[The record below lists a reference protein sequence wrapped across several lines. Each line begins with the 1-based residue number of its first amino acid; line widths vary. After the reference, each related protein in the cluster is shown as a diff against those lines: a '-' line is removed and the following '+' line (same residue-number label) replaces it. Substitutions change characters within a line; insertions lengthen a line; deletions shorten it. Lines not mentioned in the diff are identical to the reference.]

1 MKTRRSRYCPE
12 RVREQGIGGGETMSD
27 SEESSTLSE
36 EEEHSSEEQ
45 SAEEEP
51 VSALPPQ
58 PELEDEGP
66 ASISASPAFQCLDEL
81 LSAGKIN
88 HAKVAELKVKFTQLH
103 DTLKSSQESEIRLL
117 QDAKRFTA
125 ELERQQKDLE
135 KMERFP
141 EGSDTEVSKMRRQ
154 LLIYHNKI
162 REAEEQEYQLQYQLE
177 CLLGEKDILEKEYNT
192 QPKPAEQ
199 EKKAKALRDGCEE
212 LRKEVAQRRMEI
224 KSLKEDMDT
233 RQKNLQ
239 REREAL
245 EKKKDTIE
253 NLEADLA
260 QLLCVPG
267 QLGKEIDRI
276 KRKKTDVQKK
286 TVELAQQLV
295 ELGKDQDKLQAR
307 KEALEE
313 EQKEVLNELEKRRVE
328 LEAGEREQNTLL
340 KDKDVVQEKEAILM
354 GQRGMLDINISHINL
369 EKKTLQDNLMRN
381 QKEKD
386 RQLHSLKHMELKLKM
401 VTDSLADTQ
410 FQFNKIKSQRDAMPQ
425 RDEALQ
431 RRNEL
436 QKEVEHLRRNL
447 MHEQSLT
454 EEETRM
460 VEQSQEQEH
469 ELMKESHHWRDE
481 LHHLICLT
489 QIKADEKEQK
499 SHELLTAEQRYS
511 RAKEE
516 LKGKGLIILD
526 HKKLSQEA
534 QARLNVFAKLYDVI
548 KGERNKCVNLIQ
560 MATQR
565 SSEMREEWEI
575 LENDIEIMRNSV
587 ISKDKQLQKSR
598 MKRVH
603 SEYIR
608 DSLKKDISKTVHT
621 LHEMEE
627 KRAEQNLKI
636 SKLTNMIN
644 FNEENLLQLRKSY
657 DNAVQSRND
666 RGVQLLERENEICI
680 FYERVNVQEGLIQE
694 GNMEIQAMEEEMGL
708 LNMLISKE
716 KREIELS
723 RKLLPNK
730 RDLEE
735 QITTLQIQLSE
746 CKDQR
751 LALEKA
757 VEDQQSRVRR
767 LEGSDPPPDQ
777 LIKKIE
783 KLEKSLAEQEEQL
796 LEKELVYDQV
806 TQLSQRIR
814 AKAEDGKQDT
824 LDLAKKVNELQSQLK
839 DTTKKLM
846 AAVSEL
852 SMEQAKAMTLQ
863 QEVKDK
869 EKLLDS
875 CQRRLEQGLMPSE
888 EIEQAW
894 QRTLKAEQRQQAD
907 LQEQAMRAEE
917 EEKALLPNGGIT
929 TAEARPN
936 AYVPANDPLPIP
948 RPYGALAPFKPTEA
962 GSNIRHIRKPQPKPV
977 EI

>member
-1 MKTRRSRYCPE
+1 MFLNLKCCESNKVKG
-12 RVREQGIGGGETMSD
+12 RVF
-27 SEESSTLSE
+27 SS
-36 EEEHSSEEQ
+36 
-45 SAEEEP
+45 
-51 VSALPPQ
+51 V
-58 PELEDEGP
+58 ELRKKLHIFSPDE
-66 ASISASPAFQCLDEL
+66 LWL

-88 HAKVAELKVKFTQLH
+88 RAKVAELKAKFTQLH
-103 DTLKSSQESEIRLL
+103 DTLKSSQESEIHLL

-125 ELERQQKDLE
+125 DLERQQKDLE

-141 EGSDTEVSKMRRQ
+141 EGCDTEVSKMRRQ
-154 LLIYHNKI
+154 LLIYHNNI
-162 REAEEQEYQLQYQLE
+162 REAEEQEYQLQFQME

-212 LRKEVAQRRMEI
+212 LRKEIAQRRNEI
-224 KSLKEDMDT
+224 KSLKEDMDN

-239 REREAL
+239 REKETL
-245 EKKKDTIE
+245 DKKKDTIE

-276 KRKKTDVQKK
+276 KRKKN
-286 TVELAQQLV
+286 TVELAQQLA
-295 ELGKDQDKLQAR
+295 ELGKVHEKLQAK
-307 KEALEE
+307 KEALED
-313 EQKEVLNELEKRRVE
+313 EQKEVLNELEKRRVD
-328 LEAGEREQNTLL
+328 LEAAEREQNTLL
-340 KDKDVVQEKEAILM
+340 KDKDIVQEKEAILM

-369 EKKTLQDNLMRN
+369 EKKTQHENLMRN

-386 RQLHSLKHMELKLKM
+386 RQLHSLKNMELKLKLAS
-401 VTDSLADTQ
+401 DSLGDTQ
-410 FQFNKIKSQRDAMPQ
+410 FQHNKIKSQRDAMPQ

-447 MHEQSLT
+447 MHQQSLT

-460 VEQSQEQEH
+460 VELSQEQEH

-481 LHHLICLT
+481 LRHLTCLT

-608 DSLKKDISKTVHT
+608 DSLKKDISKTVHA
-621 LHEMEE
+621 LQEMEE
-627 KRAEQNLKI
+627 KRAEQNLNI

-680 FYERVNVQEGLIQE
+680 FYERVNVQEGLIQD
-694 GNMEIQAMEEEMGL
+694 GNMEIQVMEEEMGL
-708 LNMLISKE
+708 LDMLIAKE
-716 KREIELS
+716 KREIDLS

-730 RDLEE
+730 RNLEE
-735 QITTLQIQLSE
+735 EITTLQIRLSE
-746 CKDQR
+746 CKDRR

-767 LEGSDPPPDQ
+767 LEGTDPSSDQ

-846 AAVSEL
+846 SAVSEL

-875 CQRRLEQGLMPSE
+875 CQRRLEEGLTPSE
-888 EIEQAW
+888 EMEQAW

-907 LQEQAMRAEE
+907 LQEQAMRAED
-917 EEKALLPNGGIT
+917 EEKSQLPNGGIT

-936 AYVPANDPLPIP
+936 AYVPEDDPLPIP
-948 RPYGALAPFKPTEA
+948 RPYGALAPFKPTEL

>member
-1 MKTRRSRYCPE
+1 
-12 RVREQGIGGGETMSD
+12 
-27 SEESSTLSE
+27 
-36 EEEHSSEEQ
+36 
-45 SAEEEP
+45 
-51 VSALPPQ
+51 
-58 PELEDEGP
+58 
-66 ASISASPAFQCLDEL
+66 
-81 LSAGKIN
+81 
-88 HAKVAELKVKFTQLH
+88 
-103 DTLKSSQESEIRLL
+103 
-117 QDAKRFTA
+117 
-125 ELERQQKDLE
+125 
-135 KMERFP
+135 MERFP
-141 EGSDTEVSKMRRQ
+141 EGSNTEVGKMRRQ

-162 REAEEQEYQLQYQLE
+162 RQAHEQEYQLQFQME
-177 CLLGEKDILEKEYNT
+177 CLLGEKDILEKEYNR

-199 EKKAKALRDGCEE
+199 EKKAKVLRDGCEE

-233 RQKNLQ
+233 KQKNLQ
-239 REREAL
+239 REKEAL
-245 EKKKDTIE
+245 DQKKDTIE

-286 TVELAQQLV
+286 TAELVQQLV
-295 ELGKDQDKLQAR
+295 ELGKVHEKLQAK

-313 EQKEVLNELEKRRVE
+313 ERKEVLSELEKRRVE
-328 LEAGEREQNTLL
+328 LEAAERDQSTLL
-340 KDKDVVQEKEAILM
+340 KDRDVVQEKEAILM
-354 GQRGMLDINISHINL
+354 GQRAMLDINISHFNM
-369 EKKTLQDNLMRN
+369 EKKSSQDHLMRN
-381 QKEKD
+381 LKEKD
-386 RQLHSLKHMELKLKM
+386 RQLHSLRHVEMKLKM
-401 VTDSLADTQ
+401 VTDSLGDTQ
-410 FQFNKIKSQRDAMPQ
+410 FQHNKVKSQRDAMPP

-499 SHELLTAEQRYS
+499 SHELITAEQRYI
-511 RAKEE
+511 RVKEE
-516 LKGKGLIILD
+516 LKGKALIILD

-565 SSEMREEWEI
+565 TSEMREEWEI
-575 LENDIEIMRNSV
+575 LENDTEIIRNSV
-587 ISKDKQLQKSR
+587 ICKDKQLQKSR

-608 DSLKKDISKTVHT
+608 DSLKKDISKTLHT

-636 SKLTNMIN
+636 GKLTSMIN
-644 FNEENLLQLRKSY
+644 FNEENLLQLRKNY

-680 FYERVNVQEGLIQE
+680 FHERVNVQEGLIQQ

-708 LNMLISKE
+708 LNMLATKE

-723 RKLLPNK
+723 RKLLPDK
-730 RDLEE
+730 RDLED

-746 CKDQR
+746 GKDQR
-751 LALEKA
+751 LTLEKA

-767 LEGSDPPPDQ
+767 LEGTDPPPDQ
-777 LIKKIE
+777 LVSKIE
-783 KLEKSLAEQEEQL
+783 KLERSLADQEELL

-806 TQLSQRIR
+806 SQLTQQIS
-814 AKAEDGKQDT
+814 AKAEDGKEDT
-824 LDLAKKVNELQSQLK
+824 LNLAKKVNELQSQLK
-839 DTTKKLM
+839 DTTRKLM
-846 AAVSEL
+846 SKVSEV
-852 SMEQAKAMTLQ
+852 SMEQAKVITLQ

-869 EKLLDS
+869 EQHLDS
-875 CQRRLEQGLMPSE
+875 CQQRLEQGLTPSE
-888 EIEQAW
+888 EMEQAW
-894 QRTLKAEQRQQAD
+894 QRALKAEQQQLAD
-907 LQEQAMRAEE
+907 QQEQEMRAEE
-917 EEKALLPNGGIT
+917 EERSQLPNGGIT

-936 AYVPANDPLPIP
+936 AYVPENDPLPIP
-948 RPYGALAPFKPTEA
+948 RPYGALAPFKPTEL
-962 GSNIRHIRKPQPKPV
+962 GSNIRHIRKPQPQPV